1 MVVYEILKTLK
12 DNPLANINGLLK
24 EHLGVNDHS
33 AIMKVG
39 AFRTLAEQKGL
50 IEITGGSW
58 SLTQK
63 GCELLDAMEQLDQ
76 LERLFK

>member
-12 DNPLANINGLLK
+12 NDPFANINGLLK
-24 EHLGVNDHS
+24 ENLGINDHS

-50 IEITGGSW
+50 IEITGGAW
-58 SLTQK
+58 SLTPK
-63 GCELLDAMEQLDQ
+63 GCELLNTMEQLEQ